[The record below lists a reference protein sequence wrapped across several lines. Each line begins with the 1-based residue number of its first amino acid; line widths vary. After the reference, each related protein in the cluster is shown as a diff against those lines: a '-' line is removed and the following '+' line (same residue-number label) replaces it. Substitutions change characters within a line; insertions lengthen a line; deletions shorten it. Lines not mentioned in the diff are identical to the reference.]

1 MTPEDYA
8 DLMAKLEAAEKTSR
22 EAAEQSAEVKAILDE
37 IMTKIDVIL
46 AEVKPALDQ
55 VMESS
60 LFRMMTGG
68 KKKRTT

>member
-1 MTPEDYA
+1 VTPEDYA